1 LKATIG
7 ELASVTT
14 GRLRQLQT
22 LRNGSIEVTR
32 MKALGITSTAVL
44 SLLLAVAAPAWAQ
57 EQHEQEPKDR
67 PAQQEEKKAQ
77 PEKPAKQAE
86 KPAAQQEKN
95 AKPEEKNAQPQEKT
109 AKPEERK
116 APQQAEKPAVQQERN
131 AQPQEKTAQRQEK
144 TAKPEEN
151 DAQQHTVQAQP
162 EGQERHAGGGRIP
175 DDRFRANF
183 GQEHRFR
190 VSRGD
195 YDRDRHFQYGGY
207 SFGFVDAWPS
217 EWLYTQ
223 DVYVVEIDGVYYLCN
238 PAYPGVNI
246 TLSIAP

>member
-1 LKATIG
+1 
-7 ELASVTT
+7 
-14 GRLRQLQT
+14 
-22 LRNGSIEVTR
+22 

-57 EQHEQEPKDR
+57 EQHEPDQKDR

-77 PEKPAKQAE
+77 PKNSAKQEE
-86 KPAAQQEKN
+86 KPAAQQDKTP
-95 AKPEEKNAQPQEKT
+95 KP
-109 AKPEERK
+109 
-116 APQQAEKPAVQQERN
+116 QERN
-131 AQPQEKTAQRQEK
+131 AQQQDKTPKPQERSAQQPENN
-144 TAKPEEN
+144 AKPEGNNAKPEDN
-151 DAQQHTVQAQP
+151 NARQHPAQVQPEKQAQ
-162 EGQERHAGGGRIP
+162 HAGGGRIP
-175 DDRFRANF
+175 DDRFKANF

-246 TLSIAP
+246 TLSVAL